1 MRDLANINEVLKSK
15 PDYIGYIFYPGSKRY
30 VGLQPDVRLFTL
42 PAGTAKVGVFVN
54 EKPER
59 VIETGKT
66 YRLNC
71 IQLHGSEQVSDGEK
85 IREAGFTV
93 IKALGVDRQ
102 TDFGTLSNWQGVADY
117 FLFDT
122 RTNTHGG
129 SGRKFEWA
137 HLSTY
142 VSAVPFFL
150 SGGISPDD
158 AASLRNIIHP
168 SFFGIDINSQF
179 EQSPGIKDADKIFT
193 FIKQI
198 RN

>member
-1 MRDLANINEVLKSK
+1 MRDLANITEVLKSK

-102 TDFGTLSNWQGVADY
+102 TDFATLSNWQGVADY

-142 VSAVPFFL
+142 VSTVPFFL

-158 AASLRNIIHP
+158 AASLSNIIHP